1 MARRTSSKEPL
12 DVALQFLSYR
22 PRSEAE
28 VRRRLIKDFPTSLV
42 EATVVQLKA
51 KGLLDDAAFARF
63 WRDNR
68 EQHRPRSKA
77 IIRQELFQKGINR
90 NVADEALEGLDEE
103 ASAIRAGRKLLRRLR
118 GVDSESFRSKMGSH
132 LGRRG
137 FSYGVAVRAT
147 EALWQELSDPV
158 DGNVDGNA

>member
-1 MARRTSSKEPL
+1 M

-68 EQHRPRSKA
+68 ERHRPRSKA

-137 FSYGVAVRAT
+137 FSYGVAGRAT

>member
-1 MARRTSSKEPL
+1 M
-12 DVALQFLSYR
+12 DVALRFLSYR

-28 VRRRLIKDFPTSLV
+28 VRRRLIKDFPTSRV
-42 EATVVQLKA
+42 EETIVRLKD

-68 EQHRPRSKA
+68 ERHRPRSKA

-118 GVDSESFRSKMGSH
+118 GVGSESFRSKMVSH

-137 FSYGVAVRAT
+137 FSYGVAGRAT
-147 EALWQELSDPV
+147 EALWQELSDPF
-158 DGNVDGNA
+158 DGNIDGKA